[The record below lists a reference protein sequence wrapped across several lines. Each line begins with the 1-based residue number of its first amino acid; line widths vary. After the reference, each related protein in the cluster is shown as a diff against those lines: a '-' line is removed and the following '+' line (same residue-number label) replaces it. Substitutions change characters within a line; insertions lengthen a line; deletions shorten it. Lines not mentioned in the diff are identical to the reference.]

1 MPKPNHDTLRY
12 LLEHLCRVITHS
24 DKNRMTPHNLGIVFG
39 PTLFRPEQET
49 SDPAAH
55 ALYPG
60 QLVQLMLTDF
70 TSLFP

>member
-1 MPKPNHDTLRY
+1 
-12 LLEHLCRVITHS
+12 
-24 DKNRMTPHNLGIVFG
+24 MTPHNLGIVFG

-70 TSLFP
+70 ASLFP